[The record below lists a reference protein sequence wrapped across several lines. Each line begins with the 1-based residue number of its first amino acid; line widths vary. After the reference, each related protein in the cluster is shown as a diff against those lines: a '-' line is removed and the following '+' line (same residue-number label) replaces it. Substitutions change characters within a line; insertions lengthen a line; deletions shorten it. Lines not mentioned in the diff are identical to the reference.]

1 VIDHAIELGDI
12 HYLILKICAHFKW
25 EAGRRAVV
33 ALLAMATLLALL
45 SSLLWGTADY
55 HGGKLSKTHPAIA
68 VLGVTQAIGLLFGVV
83 LAIVGVDFSSS
94 AFGADG
100 YFFPGAMAGIL
111 GYCGLI
117 CLYAGLSTGRMGV
130 VSPISGLSALIPVGY
145 AYFVKGD
152 RLSLIL
158 SIGAALAIVGAFLA
172 SGPEMSQGLPM
183 KPLILALGAACGFGT
198 ALVFMA
204 IGSQGSALMT
214 MVMMRATTLIVSLG
228 ILAKYRTLG
237 GLTFKQSPVLIFIGC
252 ADFLANLLL
261 GIATT
266 KGNLTLSMVLG
277 ALYPIFTALLAFKFL
292 HERLH
297 RIQYLGIFAAVA
309 GVAIISAF

>member
-1 VIDHAIELGDI
+1 
-12 HYLILKICAHFKW
+12 
-25 EAGRRAVV
+25 
-33 ALLAMATLLALL
+33 MATFLALF

-55 HGGKLSKTHPAIA
+55 HGGKLSKKYPAIA
-68 VLGVTQAIGLLFGVV
+68 VLGTTQAIGLVFGII
-83 LAIVGVDFSSS
+83 LALISGDFSAA
-94 AFGADG
+94 AFGANG
-100 YFFPGAMAGIL
+100 YFLPGACAGVL
-111 GYCGLI
+111 GYLGLI

-145 AYFVKGD
+145 AFFVKGD

-158 SIGAALAIVGAFLA
+158 SIGAALAIFGAFLA
-172 SGPEMSQGLPM
+172 SGPELAKDLPI
-183 KPLILALGAACGFGT
+183 KPIILALGAAGGFGT

-204 IGSQGSALMT
+204 IGSQGNALMT
-214 MVMMRATTLIVSLG
+214 MVMMRATTFFVSLA
-228 ILAKYRTLG
+228 IFAKYRTLG
-237 GLTFKQSPVLIFIGC
+237 GLPFKLTPVLIFIGC

-261 GIATT
+261 GVATT

-277 ALYPIFTALLAFKFL
+277 ALYPIFTAVLAFKFL

>member
-1 VIDHAIELGDI
+1 MGGGAQD
-12 HYLILKICAHFKW
+12 C
-25 EAGRRAVV
+25 V
-33 ALLAMATLLALL
+33 ALPAMATLLALF

-55 HGGKLSKTHPAIA
+55 HGGKLSKIHPAIA
-68 VLGVTQAIGLLFGVV
+68 VLGVTQAIGLVFGIGLV
-83 LAIVGVDFSSS
+83 IVSGDFSSN
-94 AFGADG
+94 AFGTDG
-100 YFFPGAMAGIL
+100 YFIPGALAGIL

-152 RLSLIL
+152 RLTLIL

-172 SGPEMSQGLPM
+172 SGPELSQGLPM
-183 KPLILALGAACGFGT
+183 KPLILALGAAAGFGT

-204 IGSQGSALMT
+204 IGSQESALMT
-214 MVMMRATTLIVSLG
+214 MVMMRTTTLVVSLG

-237 GLTFKQSPVLIFIGC
+237 GLKLKHSPILIFIGC

-261 GIATT
+261 GVATT

-277 ALYPIFTALLAFKFL
+277 ALYPIFTALLAFQFL
-292 HERLH
+292 RERLH

>member
-1 VIDHAIELGDI
+1 
-12 HYLILKICAHFKW
+12 
-25 EAGRRAVV
+25 
-33 ALLAMATLLALL
+33 MATLFALF
-45 SSLLWGTADY
+45 SSFLWGTADY
-55 HGGKLSKTHPAIA
+55 HGGKLSKKHPAIA
-68 VLGVTQAIGLLFGVV
+68 VLGVTQAIGLLFGLSLVV
-83 LAIVGVDFSSS
+83 ITGDYSSNP
-94 AFGADG
+94 FGENG
-100 YFFPGAMAGIL
+100 YFFPGALAGIL
-111 GYCGLI
+111 GYVGLI

-145 AYFVKGD
+145 AFFVKGD

-172 SGPEMSQGLPM
+172 SGPELSKGLPI
-183 KPLILALGAACGFGT
+183 KPLVLALGAAAGFGG

-204 IGSQGSALMT
+204 IGSEGSALMT
-214 MVMMRATTLIVSLG
+214 MVMMRATTFFVSLG
-228 ILAKYRTLG
+228 ILAKYRSIG
-237 GLTFKQSPVLIFIGC
+237 GLNFKHSPILIFIGC

-261 GIATT
+261 GVATT

-292 HERLH
+292 QERLH
-297 RIQYLGIFAAVA
+297 RIQYLGILAAVA

>member
-1 VIDHAIELGDI
+1 MGGGAQECVTLP
-12 HYLILKICAHFKW
+12 
-25 EAGRRAVV
+25 
-33 ALLAMATLLALL
+33 AMATLLALF

-68 VLGVTQAIGLLFGVV
+68 VLGVTQAIGLVFGIGLV
-83 LAIVGVDFSSS
+83 IVSGDFSSN
-94 AFGADG
+94 AFGTGG
-100 YFFPGAMAGIL
+100 YFIPGAMAGIL

-152 RLSLIL
+152 RLTLIL
-158 SIGAALAIVGAFLA
+158 SIGATLAIVGAFLA
-172 SGPEMSQGLPM
+172 SGPELSQSLPM
-183 KPLILALGAACGFGT
+183 KPLILALGAAAGFGT

-204 IGSQGSALMT
+204 VGSQGSALMT
-214 MVMMRATTLIVSLG
+214 MVMMRATTLVVSLG
-228 ILAKYRTLG
+228 IFAKYRTLG
-237 GLTFKQSPVLIFIGC
+237 GLKLKHSPILIFIGC

-261 GIATT
+261 GVATT

-277 ALYPIFTALLAFKFL
+277 ALYPIFTALLAFQFL
-292 HERLH
+292 RERLH

>member
-1 VIDHAIELGDI
+1 MGGGAQD
-12 HYLILKICAHFKW
+12 C
-25 EAGRRAVV
+25 V
-33 ALLAMATLLALL
+33 ALPAMATLLALF

-68 VLGVTQAIGLLFGVV
+68 VLGVTQAIGLVFGIGLV
-83 LAIVGVDFSSS
+83 IVSGDFSSN

-100 YFFPGAMAGIL
+100 YFIPGALAGIL

-152 RLSLIL
+152 RLTLIL

-172 SGPEMSQGLPM
+172 SGPELSQGLPM
-183 KPLILALGAACGFGT
+183 KPLILALGAAAGFGT

-204 IGSQGSALMT
+204 IGSQESALMT
-214 MVMMRATTLIVSLG
+214 MVMMRTTTLVVSLG

-237 GLTFKQSPVLIFIGC
+237 GLKLKHSPILIFIGC

-261 GIATT
+261 GVATT

-277 ALYPIFTALLAFKFL
+277 ALYPIFTALLAFQFL
-292 HERLH
+292 RERLH

>member
-1 VIDHAIELGDI
+1 MV
-12 HYLILKICAHFKW
+12 
-25 EAGRRAVV
+25 
-33 ALLAMATLLALL
+33 TLLALF
-45 SSLLWGTADY
+45 SSLLWGTADF

-68 VLGVTQAIGLLFGVV
+68 VLGVTQAIGLVFGVV
-83 LAIVGVDFSSS
+83 LVLASGDFSAN
-94 AFGADG
+94 AFGENG
-100 YFFPGAMAGIL
+100 YFIPGALAGIL

-130 VSPISGLSALIPVGY
+130 VAPISGLSALIPVAY

-152 RLSLIL
+152 RLSIIL

-183 KPLILALGAACGFGT
+183 KPSILALGAAAGFGT
-198 ALVFMA
+198 SLVFMA

-214 MVMMRATTLIVSLG
+214 MVMMRATTFLVSLA
-228 ILAKYRTLG
+228 IFAKYRTLG
-237 GLTFKQSPVLIFIGC
+237 GLTFKNAPILIFIGC

-266 KGNLTLSMVLG
+266 KGNLTLAMVLG
-277 ALYPIFTALLAFKFL
+277 SLYPVVTALLAFKFL

-297 RIQYLGIFAAVA
+297 RIQYLGIFAAVV

>member
-1 VIDHAIELGDI
+1 
-12 HYLILKICAHFKW
+12 
-25 EAGRRAVV
+25 
-33 ALLAMATLLALL
+33 MATLLALF

-55 HGGKLSKTHPAIA
+55 HGGKLSKKYPAIA
-68 VLGVTQAIGLLFGVV
+68 VLGVTQAIGLIFGII
-83 LAIVGVDFSSS
+83 LAIIGGDFSAS
-94 AFGADG
+94 AFGEGG
-100 YFFPGAMAGIL
+100 YFIPGACAGIL
-111 GYCGLI
+111 GYLGLI

-145 AYFVKGD
+145 AFFVKGD

-158 SIGAALAIVGAFLA
+158 SIGATLAILGAFLA
-172 SGPEMSQGLPM
+172 SGPELAKDIPI
-183 KPLILALGAACGFGT
+183 KPLILALGAAGGFGT

-214 MVMMRATTLIVSLG
+214 MVMMRATTFFVSLG
-228 ILAKYRTLG
+228 IFAKYCTLG
-237 GLTFKQSPVLIFIGC
+237 GLPFKLSPVLIFIGC

-261 GIATT
+261 GVATT

-277 ALYPIFTALLAFKFL
+277 ALYPIFTAVLAFKFL

-297 RIQYLGIFAAVA
+297 QIQYLGIIAAVT

>member
-1 VIDHAIELGDI
+1 
-12 HYLILKICAHFKW
+12 
-25 EAGRRAVV
+25 
-33 ALLAMATLLALL
+33 MATFLALF

-55 HGGKLSKTHPAIA
+55 HGGKLSKKYPAIA
-68 VLGVTQAIGLLFGVV
+68 VLGTTQAIGLVFGII
-83 LAIVGVDFSSS
+83 LALISGDFSAA
-94 AFGADG
+94 AFGANG
-100 YFFPGAMAGIL
+100 YFLPGACAGVL
-111 GYCGLI
+111 GYLGLI

-145 AYFVKGD
+145 AFFVKGD

-158 SIGAALAIVGAFLA
+158 SIGAALAIFGAFLA
-172 SGPEMSQGLPM
+172 SGPELAKDLPI
-183 KPLILALGAACGFGT
+183 KPIFLALGAAGGFGT

-204 IGSQGSALMT
+204 IGSQGNALMT
-214 MVMMRATTLIVSLG
+214 MVMMRATTFFVSLA
-228 ILAKYRTLG
+228 IFAKYRTLG
-237 GLTFKQSPVLIFIGC
+237 GLPFKLTPVLIFIGC

-261 GIATT
+261 GVATT
-266 KGNLTLSMVLG
+266 KGNLALSMVLG
-277 ALYPIFTALLAFKFL
+277 ALYPIFTAVLAFKFL

>member
-1 VIDHAIELGDI
+1 
-12 HYLILKICAHFKW
+12 
-25 EAGRRAVV
+25 
-33 ALLAMATLLALL
+33 MATLLALF

-55 HGGKLSKTHPAIA
+55 HGGKLSKTHPAMA
-68 VLGVTQAIGLLFGVV
+68 VLGVTQAIGLIFGVGLV
-83 LAIVGVDFSSS
+83 LVNGDFSYN

-100 YFFPGAMAGIL
+100 YFIPGALAGIL

-130 VSPISGLSALIPVGY
+130 VSPISGLSALIPVAY

-152 RLSLIL
+152 RLSIIL

-172 SGPEMSQGLPM
+172 SGPELSQGLPI

-214 MVMMRATTLIVSLG
+214 MVMMRATTLLISIG
-228 ILAKYRTLG
+228 IFAKYKTLG
-237 GLTFKQSPVLIFIGC
+237 GLSFKQSPILIFIGC

-277 ALYPIFTALLAFKFL
+277 ALYPIFTALLAFQFL

-297 RIQYLGIFAAVA
+297 RIQYLGIFAAVS

>member
-1 VIDHAIELGDI
+1 MGGGAQECVTLP
-12 HYLILKICAHFKW
+12 
-25 EAGRRAVV
+25 
-33 ALLAMATLLALL
+33 AMATLLALF

-68 VLGVTQAIGLLFGVV
+68 VLGVTQAIGLVFGIGLV
-83 LAIVGVDFSSS
+83 IVSGDFSSN
-94 AFGADG
+94 AFGTDG
-100 YFFPGAMAGIL
+100 YFIPGALAGIL

-152 RLSLIL
+152 RLTLIL

-172 SGPEMSQGLPM
+172 SGPELSQGLPM
-183 KPLILALGAACGFGT
+183 KPLILALGAAAGFGT

-204 IGSQGSALMT
+204 IGSQESALMT
-214 MVMMRATTLIVSLG
+214 MVMMRTTTLVVSLG

-237 GLTFKQSPVLIFIGC
+237 GLKLKHSPILIFIGC

-261 GIATT
+261 GVATT

-277 ALYPIFTALLAFKFL
+277 ALYPIFTALLAFQFL
-292 HERLH
+292 RERLH

>member
-1 VIDHAIELGDI
+1 MGGGAQG
-12 HYLILKICAHFKW
+12 C
-25 EAGRRAVV
+25 V
-33 ALLAMATLLALL
+33 ALPAMATLLALF

-68 VLGVTQAIGLLFGVV
+68 VLGVTQAIGLVFGVGLV
-83 LAIVGVDFSSS
+83 LISGDFSSN

-100 YFFPGAMAGIL
+100 YLIPGALAGIL

-152 RLSLIL
+152 RLTLIL

-172 SGPEMSQGLPM
+172 SGPELSQGLPIR
-183 KPLILALGAACGFGT
+183 PLILALGAAAGFGT

-204 IGSQGSALMT
+204 VGSRGSALMT
-214 MVMMRATTLIVSLG
+214 MVMMRATTLLVSLG
-228 ILAKYRTLG
+228 ILAKYRSFG
-237 GLTFKQSPVLIFIGC
+237 GLKLKHSPILIFIGC

-261 GIATT
+261 GVATT

-277 ALYPIFTALLAFKFL
+277 ALYPIFTALLAFQFL
-292 HERLH
+292 RERLH